1 MALSREEVL
10 NVAKLARLKFSEE
23 EIEKFRVDLNSILDY
38 IDMLDEVDISGVE
51 PLTNVN
57 KGINNLREDVV
68 RESLSDMEAVSNAPV
83 SSDGTFIVPK
93 VVGGE

>member
-10 NVAKLARLKFSEE
+10 NVAKLARLKFSEK
-23 EIEKFRVDLNSILDY
+23 EIEKFQVDLNSILDY
-38 IDMLDEVDISGVE
+38 IDMLNEVDISGIE

-57 KGINNLREDVV
+57 KGVNNLREDVV
-68 RESLSDMEAVSNAPV
+68 IESLGDIEAVSNAPV
-83 SSDGTFIVPK
+83 SSGGTFIVPK